1 MEPSTIPVDTVR
13 AQVYA
18 ARRGRE
24 SRLGG
29 PIVRRA
35 VRRPCALG
43 LRDA

>member
-29 PIVRRA
+29 RVVAPRS
-35 VRRPCALG
+35 
-43 LRDA
+43 RDPRLVEYGDG

>member
-24 SRLGG
+24 SRAGG
-29 PIVRRA
+29 PVVAPR
-35 VRRPCALG
+35 
-43 LRDA
+43 LRGPRLVGHGDV